1 MKKTIIECKKGH
13 YGKWRTLKLFVDREH
28 VTDIKQGQT
37 IEIEIENN
45 AKQIYGK
52 MDWGKTKVLLLN
64 ELNEHTLKFRQ
75 CLSTSG
81 VGWNPPSLGCANP
94 PLGLNVISASF

>member
-45 AKQIYGK
+45 A
-52 MDWGKTKVLLLN
+52 
-64 ELNEHTLKFRQ
+64 
-75 CLSTSG
+75 
-81 VGWNPPSLGCANP
+81 
-94 PLGLNVISASF
+94 